1 MTFEQIDS
9 ACRGGKRPKGVTA
22 HSFEE
27 AAELAKDMQEN
38 WRKYY
43 GV

>member
-1 MTFEQIDS
+1 MTFEQINS
-9 ACRGGKRPKGVTA
+9 ACRGGKPPKGVTA
-22 HSFEE
+22 GSFAE
-27 AAELAKDMQEN
+27 AVEIARDMKAN